1 MCWSSCALAC
11 LQFFGIVQAVSTG
24 YASLRPTRH
33 GIDQGT
39 AIAVKEALRAVS
51 GMTYSTNETAF
62 LTKSLVNATLFS
74 IEARYR
80 ASRPVGKFYRTASST
95 SKQGSLD
102 VEVGL
107 AVICTSCYING
118 SVSGF
123 LTVEES
129 LNVTD
134 LVESITDELANV
146 TDAAITQLKT
156 FARDAAEDFVE
167 GVTHFEL
174 VDMPAWPTLDLDFT
188 LNSTQDFPGVHAEFE
203 FDNLELYLE
212 LDVQLSAG
220 GTYTLNL
227 FTSETIVGFSIPG
240 LDAGAVFKVSLVLVA
255 EAEVDISSGIHIK
268 LDDGLVLALDLF
280 NKGMSDITL
289 SVSATD
295 VNSPGGQVEFLP
307 ITIQGYGSLQALL
320 QLEASVGFDIA
331 PAESLSVLEAVK
343 FSAGIGAEV
352 FAYVADF
359 QLEVNGTTSQDA
371 DCAFQAVAEYTLAVG
386 AAAGATVAVDTYQ
399 WGPSPNTTVPVF
411 YTTLASLCAGSKTTT
426 ASATTTPSATLAQRD
441 GGLETTTL
449 STVTRYTLVQC
460 ASSGLVNCPVA
471 LQTTTSVETELT
483 TVLTVTSGAAATFP
497 TNTFAS
503 LSSASPF
510 GSGARTL
517 LATSGSP
524 VSYIPPS
531 STTPSTSSSATGS
544 NSTTSHEHH
553 GDHNNLII
561 GLSVGLGVP
570 AVVALSVALWWFLNH
585 RIRYTIVPQPEM
597 TLNSPGLRKGPREPE
612 TTEVVG

>member
-11 LQFFGIVQAVSTG
+11 LQFFGIVQAISTG

-33 GIDQGT
+33 GTDQGT
-39 AIAVKEALRAVS
+39 ASAVKEALRAV
-51 GMTYSTNETAF
+51 GGRTYSTNETAF

-74 IEARYR
+74 IEA
-80 ASRPVGKFYRTASST
+80 SASST

-107 AVICTSCYING
+107 AIICTSCYING

-134 LVESITDELANV
+134 LVESVTDELANV

-188 LNSTQDFPGVHAEFE
+188 LNTTQDFPGVHAEFE

-240 LDAGAVFKVSLVLVA
+240 LDAGAVFKVSLVLIA

-280 NKGMSDITL
+280 NQGMSDITL
-289 SVSATD
+289 
-295 VNSPGGQVEFLP
+295 PGGQVEFLP

-359 QLEVNGTTSQDA
+359 QLEVNGTTRQDA

-411 YTTLASLCAGSKTTT
+411 YTTFASLCAGSKKTT
-426 ASATTTPSATLAQRD
+426 APATTTPSATLAQRD

-449 STVTRYTLVQC
+449 STVTQYTLVQC

-503 LSSASPF
+503 LSRASPF

-524 VSYIPPS
+524 VSYIPPA
-531 STTPSTSSSATGS
+531 TTSTSTRSAATGS
-544 NSTTSHEHH
+544 NSTTGHEHH
-553 GDHNNLII
+553 GNHNNLII

-570 AVVALSVALWWFLNH
+570 AVVALSVALWWFLH
-585 RIRYTIVPQPEM
+585 QRVRYAIVPQPEM
-597 TLNSPGLRKGPREPE
+597 TLDSPGLGKGPREPE

>member
-1 MCWSSCALAC
+1 MMGWSRCTLSC
-11 LQFFGIVQAVSTG
+11 LQFFCIVQVVSAG
-24 YASLRPTRH
+24 YASLRSNHH
-33 GIDQGT
+33 GTDQDT
-39 AIAVKEALRAVS
+39 TIAVKQALRAV
-51 GMTYSTNETAF
+51 GGTTYKTNETV
-62 LTKSLVNATLFS
+62 LTKSLVDTTLFS
-74 IEARYR
+74 IG
-80 ASRPVGKFYRTASST
+80 ASNDDSSA

-102 VEVGL
+102 LSAGL

-123 LTVEES
+123 LTVEEN
-129 LNVTD
+129 LNVTNI
-134 LVESITDELANV
+134 VESITDELANV
-146 TDAAITQLKT
+146 TNAAIDRLKT
-156 FARDAAEDFVE
+156 FAHDAAEDFID

-188 LNSTQDFPGVHAEFE
+188 LNTTQDFPGVHAEFE

-227 FTSETIVGFSIPG
+227 FTSETMLGFSIPG
-240 LDAGAVFKVSLVLVA
+240 LDAGALFKVSLVLVA

-289 SVSATD
+289 
-295 VNSPGGQVEFLP
+295 PGGKVEFLP

-320 QLEASVGFDIA
+320 QLEASVGFDVA

-359 QLEVNGTTSQDA
+359 QLEVNGTTSKDA

-426 ASATTTPSATLAQRD
+426 ASSAITPPATLAPRD
-441 GGLETTTL
+441 VGLETTTL
-449 STVTRYTLVQC
+449 STVTRYTVVQC

-471 LQTTTSVETELT
+471 LQTTTSIETELT
-483 TVLTVTSGAAATFP
+483 TVLTVASGATATFP
-497 TNTFAS
+497 MNTFAS
-503 LSSASPF
+503 LASASPF

-524 VSYIPPS
+524 VSYVPPP
-531 STTPSTSSSATGS
+531 TTTASASSSASGS
-544 NSTTSHEHH
+544 NSTTTHKHH
-553 GDHNNLII
+553 LNNNKLII

-570 AVVALSVALWWFLNH
+570 AIVALSVALWWFL
-585 RIRYTIVPQPEM
+585 RDRVRYAIVPQPEM
-597 TLNSPGLRKGPREPE
+597 TLDPSELGKGPREPG
-612 TTEVVG
+612 TTEVVE

>member
-1 MCWSSCALAC
+1 MYWGGYVLAC
-11 LQFFGIVQAVSTG
+11 LQFFCIVHAVTTG
-24 YASLRPTRH
+24 YSSVRPNHH
-33 GIDQGT
+33 GPDQDT
-39 AIAVKEALRAVS
+39 AIAVKQALRAV
-51 GMTYSTNETAF
+51 GGTTYKTNETN
-62 LTKSLVNATLFS
+62 LTKSLVDATLFS
-74 IEARYR
+74 IEA
-80 ASRPVGKFYRTASST
+80 SDST
-95 SKQGSLD
+95 ISKQGSLD

-107 AVICTSCYING
+107 AVICKSCYING

-129 LNVTD
+129 LNVTN
-134 LVESITDELANV
+134 LVESIADELANV
-146 TDAAITQLKT
+146 TDAAINQLKT

-188 LNSTQDFPGVHAEFE
+188 LNTTQDFPGVHAEFE

-240 LDAGAVFKVSLVLVA
+240 LDAGALFKVSLVLVA

-280 NKGMSDITL
+280 NKGMSDIT
-289 SVSATD
+289 V
-295 VNSPGGQVEFLP
+295 PGGKVEFLP
-307 ITIQGYGSLQALL
+307 IAIQGYGSLQALL

-331 PAESLSVLEAVK
+331 PAESLSVLEAVD
-343 FSAGIGAEV
+343 FSAGIGVEV

-359 QLEVNGTTSQDA
+359 QLEVNGTSSKDA

-411 YTTLASLCAGSKTTT
+411 YTTLASLCAGSKTTI
-426 ASATTTPSATLAQRD
+426 ASSTITPSATLAQRD
-441 GGLETTTL
+441 VSLETTTL

-471 LQTTTSVETELT
+471 LQNTTSIETELT
-483 TVLTVTSGAAATFP
+483 TVLTVASGAAATFP
-497 TNTFAS
+497 ANTFAS

-524 VSYIPPS
+524 VSYIPPPTQ
-531 STTPSTSSSATGS
+531 TTSASSSATGS
-544 NSTTSHEHH
+544 NSTATHEHH
-553 GDHNNLII
+553 GNNNKLII

-570 AVVALSVALWWFLNH
+570 AVAALSVALWWFLRN
-585 RIRYTIVPQPEM
+585 RVRYAIVPQPEM
-597 TLNSPGLRKGPREPE
+597 TRDSPGLNKGPSEPE
-612 TTEVVG
+612 TTEVVE

>member
-1 MCWSSCALAC
+1 MMYWGGCVLAC
-11 LQFFGIVQAVSTG
+11 LRFFCIVHAVSTG
-24 YASLRPTRH
+24 YSSVGPNHH
-33 GIDQGT
+33 GPDPDT
-39 AIAVKEALRAVS
+39 AIAVKQALRAV
-51 GMTYSTNETAF
+51 GGTTYRLNETA
-62 LTKSLVNATLFS
+62 LTKSLVDATLFS
-74 IEARYR
+74 IEA
-80 ASRPVGKFYRTASST
+80 SESST

-123 LTVEES
+123 LTVEDN
-129 LNVTD
+129 LNVTH

-146 TDAAITQLKT
+146 TDVAINQLKT

-174 VDMPAWPTLDLDFT
+174 VDMPAWPTLDLDLT
-188 LNSTQDFPGVHAEFE
+188 LNTTQDFPGVHAELQ

-227 FTSETIVGFSIPG
+227 FTSESIVGISIPG
-240 LDAGAVFKVSLVLVA
+240 LNAGALFKVSLVLVA

-289 SVSATD
+289 
-295 VNSPGGQVEFLP
+295 PGGKVEFLP
-307 ITIQGYGSLQALL
+307 IAIQGYGSLQALL

-331 PAESLSVLEAVK
+331 PAESLSVLEAVN

-359 QLEVNGTTSQDA
+359 QLEVNGTTSEDA

-426 ASATTTPSATLAQRD
+426 TASSTITPSATLAQRD
-441 GGLETTTL
+441 ASLETTTL

-471 LQTTTSVETELT
+471 LQNTTSIETELT
-483 TVLTVTSGAAATFP
+483 TVLTVASGAAAIFP
-497 TNTFAS
+497 TNTFTS
-503 LSSASPF
+503 LPSASPF

-524 VSYIPPS
+524 VSYIPPPTQ
-531 STTPSTSSSATGS
+531 TTSASSSATGG
-544 NSTTSHEHH
+544 NSTATHEHH
-553 GDHNNLII
+553 GKNNKLII

-570 AVVALSVALWWFLNH
+570 AIAVLSVALWWFLRN
-585 RIRYTIVPQPEM
+585 RVRYTIVPQPG
-597 TLNSPGLRKGPREPE
+597 TTQDSPGLSKGPREPE
-612 TTEVVG
+612 TTEVVE